1 MVPVLLDIRRRPGFL
16 RQLLGVAGAVRSLP
30 AGSVDGGRNDTL
42 NSAPGEGG
50 PIVHRGSNFQ
60 NWEVALMKNAFSA
73 RHGVRAI
80 MLAGI
85 AAFALGAS
93 QQATRA
99 DDQKTLAVV
108 VKVAGDPWW
117 ARMEVGLNEFA
128 AANPGVRIFMQGVS
142 QADGALQAQLIED
155 IIAQKV
161 NALGI
166 VPISPQTLEPVIAK
180 AREAGIKVVT
190 HEGETQPTKDFDVEA
205 FDNADYGR
213 HLMEGLA
220 QRMGGEGEYAVFV
233 GKLTN
238 VSHNQWVD
246 AAIEYQKQKYPNM
259 KLVGDKNESN
269 EDAATAYRKT
279 QELLVA
285 YPNIKGF
292 QGSSSNDAV
301 GIGQAVEEAGLQDKT
316 VVVGTSLV
324 SLAGNLLK
332 TGAVDE
338 ISFWDPK
345 DAGKAISSVAL
356 RLLNGETVKDGDDL
370 GVGGYNKVTVKDN
383 VIKGAAWIDV
393 TKDNMGDYNF

>member
-1 MVPVLLDIRRRPGFL
+1 
-16 RQLLGVAGAVRSLP
+16 
-30 AGSVDGGRNDTL
+30 
-42 NSAPGEGG
+42 
-50 PIVHRGSNFQ
+50 
-60 NWEVALMKNAFSA
+60 MKNAFSA

-370 GVGGYNKVTVKDN
+370 GVVGYNKVTVKDN